1 VCFIR
6 DRKRYAQSIQQEG
19 REVWRNARACTNSCG
34 QGPSNALVWPIM
46 SLAEVIANCAY
57 SRKVVAGKS
66 VSGLGSLGQRRQSWR
81 VAAFGNPRSPFVVQC
96 SLSFPSLSYSL
107 RASYLAPTGLTTT
120 SFHLLCAPLLPID
133 SSLRA
138 PRLIPK
144 TLIPT
149 DHSIVA

>member
-66 VSGLGSLGQRRQSWR
+66 VSGLGSVGQGAGLGAWPLLETTFPLRRPVLS
-81 VAAFGNPRSPFVVQC
+81 F
-96 SLSFPSLSYSL
+96 LSFPFLPFHIL
-107 RASYLAPTGLTTT
+107 FALATWHRPD
-120 SFHLLCAPLLPID
+120 LLPPLSI
-133 SSLRA
+133 SSVHLCYLSTPPYARPAVKRA
-138 PRLIPK
+138 EGL
-144 TLIPT
+144 
-149 DHSIVA
+149 DWQ